1 MHGTENVKFEA
12 KLKFL
17 YISYQKVTH
26 STKHAQ

>member
-1 MHGTENVKFEA
+1 MKNVKFEA

-26 STKHAQ
+26 STKHAQL